1 MSLKT
6 WIVLIMSVT
15 RTGGNQMMSGK
26 ILGLFDSTIN
36 SEAILDL
43 YQQHTEPLDVD
54 MDKLGIFRLSN
65 FGFALG

>member
-6 WIVLIMSVT
+6 WIMLIMSVT
-15 RTGGNQMMSGK
+15 RTDGNQMMSGK

-43 YQQHTEPLDVD
+43 YQQHTEPFDVD
-54 MDKLGIFRLSN
+54 MDKLGIFSLSN
-65 FGFALG
+65 FVVALG

>member
-6 WIVLIMSVT
+6 WIMLIMSVT

-43 YQQHTEPLDVD
+43 YQQHTEPFDVD